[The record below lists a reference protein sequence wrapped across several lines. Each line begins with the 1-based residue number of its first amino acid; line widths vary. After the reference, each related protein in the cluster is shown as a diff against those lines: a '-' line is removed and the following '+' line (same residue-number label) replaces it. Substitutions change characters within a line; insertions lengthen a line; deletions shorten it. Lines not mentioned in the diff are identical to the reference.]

1 MFETTKLP
9 EEIKIGSTLD
19 DKKLMHLFTH
29 FLKSNNCYKEY
40 RTNQAIEQPH
50 DGTKRNYFYN
60 YKVNNDTLTYY
71 SQNGLAAELINFAFR
86 WSSTKQGH
94 YYWNDLNLKWK
105 RLLEKYK
112 LELKNFF

>member
-1 MFETTKLP
+1 MFDTTKLP

-40 RTNQAIEQPH
+40 RANQTVGSSIDSH
-50 DGTKRNYFYN
+50 KRSYFYN
-60 YKVNNDTLTYY
+60 YKVKEHYFIYY
-71 SQNGLAAELINFAFR
+71 SQNGLAAELINFAFN
-86 WSSTKQGH
+86 WSKTKQGH
-94 YYWNDLNLKWK
+94 YYWGDLNFRWK